1 MEAEGLES
9 PVVLLPAVVLSVLV
23 LLAGNVVGVG
33 GGSGRGV
40 VGMVER
46 CC

>member
-9 PVVLLPAVVLSVLV
+9 PVVLPAVVLSVLV